1 MMAAAPLA
9 RGSEE
14 EEEMGGEDEGSS
26 ASIAAAA
33 ASSATAAVAGC
44 WAAAHGGARRRSGS
58 GPPLLPLLHLGG
70 VGGAALRCDDG
81 NDGNDDHRARSR
93 GEGQDQAPPFPK
105 RRRCR
110 RPRSSLSRGWLRP
123 TLLLLLLGRCTFPAE
138 GRLDPHATNGVP
150 VRRIAAALHLC
161 VGAAAFVVVA
171 SFVFSCYYV
180 PWAITR
186 PSRTSY
192 DPVLRRLDID
202 PPAMDYRPGDAMDGY
217 GDMSPKYAQIR
228 QSIDRRLIVHHERT
242 RARVQQLSQP
252 RIEPRS
258 SYLADVPEALS
269 AEEHEQPRQQTLH
282 IRRST
287 YSSYSNVRNCPATP
301 PDGYPYE
308 WNVLHILD
316 HWKLD
321 DIAHVP
327 SKIYQS
333 ICVFDYVKDLPK
345 IRAYR
350 NAEVPFVVEN
360 DPAVLRTVERWN
372 VPNYVDA
379 VMGTSTRHGCEM
391 SRSNHFLFYRL
402 QSTTGH
408 DVKDATSIPA
418 NRIMDVPNG
427 MTYREWRDHA
437 DVMERMRGGNAA
449 KDLPHYSLRLTAFG
463 ENPMKQL
470 LLRQKKLQQGGLNK
484 NSVFHEPLAEYLFDE
499 LPFFQ
504 PRVADQLPDGDRASS
519 LYLVNAT
526 AQHGIYCRF
535 GMAGTVADAHFDL
548 GRNAIAVLR
557 GHRRYIVSRPEQ
569 CHNFALFPRDH
580 PSGRHSMVDWSNPRQ
595 DLEKYPEF
603 RHAQGSELVVSAG
616 QVLWLPSLYF
626 HTIVSLDTTVQC
638 NTRSGDP
645 PSAAETFR
653 ECGF

>member
-1 MMAAAPLA
+1 MEDGTTTMMMMTTTTTPWA

-14 EEEMGGEDEGSS
+14 EEEEVGEDDGSS
-26 ASIAAAA
+26 ASAAAAAA
-33 ASSATAAVAGC
+33 ASVPV
-44 WAAAHGGARRRSGS
+44 WAAHDGARRRSGPL
-58 GPPLLPLLHLGG
+58 PPSWLPSE
-70 VGGAALRCDDG
+70 DG
-81 NDGNDDHRARSR
+81 DNDDRPSNH
-93 GEGQDQAPPFPK
+93 GWHHPHHPPFPK
-105 RRRCR
+105 RRRR
-110 RPRSSLSRGWLRP
+110 QKSRPISPWRH
-123 TLLLLLLGRCTFPAE
+123 
-138 GRLDPHATNGVP
+138 GRLRSARQRRYVSAAGCLDGPRANNNNNGVP
-150 VRRIAAALHLC
+150 RRMIAAALLLC
-161 VGAAAFVVVA
+161 VGAPLAVLGVVA
-171 SFVFSCYYV
+171 FVFSSYA
-180 PWAITR
+180 PWAMTR
-186 PSRTSY
+186 PSRTPFDRYGHGDHPS
-192 DPVLRRLDID
+192 P
-202 PPAMDYRPGDAMDGY
+202 MDYRPVGAMEGY
-217 GDMSPKYAQIR
+217 GDMSPRYAQIR
-228 QSIDRRLIVHHERT
+228 HAIDAQLPVHHERT
-242 RARVQQLSQP
+242 RSRVRQLSQP
-252 RIEPRS
+252 RMEPRS
-258 SYLADVPEALS
+258 SYLADVPEAQPT
-269 AEEHEQPRQQTLH
+269 EKDYEQQQQQPPSH

-287 YSSYSNVRNCPATP
+287 YSSYNNVRNCPAMP

-308 WNVLHILD
+308 WKLLQILD

-333 ICVFDYVKDLPK
+333 ICVFDYVKDRHK

-360 DPAVLRTVERWN
+360 DPSVLRTVERWN

-379 VMGTSTRHGCEM
+379 VMGISTRHGCEM
-391 SRSNHFLFYRL
+391 SRSNHFLFYRP
-402 QSTTGH
+402 QSTTGT
-408 DVKDATSIPA
+408 DAEDATPIPA
-418 NRIMDVPNG
+418 NRIVDVPNG
-427 MTYREWRDHA
+427 MTYREWREHA
-437 DVMERMRGGNAA
+437 DVMERMRGGSAV

-463 ENPMKQL
+463 SNPMKQL

-484 NSVFHEPLAEYLFDE
+484 NSVFHEPLTEYLFDE

-504 PRVADQLPDGDRASS
+504 PRVADQDGDRASS

-526 AQHGIYCRF
+526 AQHGIFCRF

-548 GRNAIAVLR
+548 GRNAIAVLQ

-580 PSGRHSMVDWSNPRQ
+580 PSGRHSMVDWSNPRG

-603 RHAQGSELVVSAG
+603 RHAHGSEIVVSAG

-653 ECGF
+653 DCGF